1 MQIKHH
7 TLSLQLFFPRKK
19 GDFHREDVDSVRY
32 GDVGYHS
39 MEEGKEK
46 KRGQENRIVRKA

>member
-1 MQIKHH
+1 MQTKHH
-7 TLSLQLFFPRKK
+7 TLSPIVSSQK
-19 GDFHREDVDSVRY
+19 GDFHREDGDSLRY

-46 KRGQENRIVRKA
+46 KRGQENRIIRKA